1 MEGFRESLL
10 SMNGAVLLEFEPK
23 AFSVVDLP
31 LPWRRVLYSVRSDF
45 SSSPELEF
53 GVLIVRD

>member
-1 MEGFRESLL
+1 MQSLGVCELLTFLQIRLSTSSKSSDSVEGFRESLL

-31 LPWRRVLYSVRSDF
+31 LP
-45 SSSPELEF
+45 
-53 GVLIVRD
+53 